1 MTHPRPA
8 PPSGADAERAAF
20 LRDLRA
26 LRDQAGLRPQ
36 ELAARAHFPVE
47 TLTTAEAGP
56 ALPSLPV
63 LQAYVRGCGA
73 AAGSAEWEDRWRRLT
88 QDPDVE
94 TALPTRAPTV
104 SRAPVG
110 PFGAAVGT
118 GSVNPLEQAAIGFG
132 LARVVAGLSPAG
144 AGTSSWFS
152 RSDLEQPDSASTP
165 PPSYPPAPAAQA
177 PASAASSMPDSL
189 TTWRPGTR
197 ETWGPE
203 EQSGLDRRPGPD
215 RKGGPDRRPDPDRQ
229 GGSAPSW
236 GQAGQ
241 AAPSAPVSPA
251 APGGFSQAPPS
262 GTSGFSRVPGPPAEF
277 PPAPRPAGLPSATP
291 PSGFAPSTSG
301 GALPQRGGPQRGAPA
316 FRPPESPGGPQ
327 PRTSGAQG
335 GTSGAQGGTS
345 GAQGGTSGAQGGT
358 SGAQGGTSG
367 AQGGTS
373 RAQGGTSRAQG
384 GTSRAQGGTSRARP
398 TARDDRA
405 PAAQKTTGPLHSAEA
420 PPAPGSR
427 SGRTI
432 MATVMIVLAVALI
445 AALIWLALAS

>member
-1 MTHPRPA
+1 MTYPRPA

-47 TLTTAEAGP
+47 TLTSAEAGP

-88 QDPDVE
+88 QEPDVE

-104 SRAPVG
+104 SRAPAG

-118 GSVNPLEQAAIGFG
+118 SSVNPAEQAAIGFG
-132 LARVVAGLSPAG
+132 LARVAASLSPAG
-144 AGTSSWFS
+144 TGTSSWFS
-152 RSDLEQPDSASTP
+152 RSELEQPESASTP
-165 PPSYPPAPAAQA
+165 PPSYPPGPAAPAAQA
-177 PASAASSMPDSL
+177 PASPASSMPDSL
-189 TTWRPGTR
+189 TMWRPGTR

-203 EQSGLDRRPGPD
+203 EQPGLDRRPGPD
-215 RKGGPDRRPDPDRQ
+215 RQGGPERRPGPDRQ

-241 AAPSAPVSPA
+241 AAPSAPVSPD

-262 GTSGFSRVPGPPAEF
+262 GTSGFSHVPGPPAEF
-277 PPAPRPAGLPSATP
+277 SPAPRPAGPPSATP

-316 FRPPESPGGPQ
+316 FRRPESPGGPQ

-345 GAQGGTSGAQGGT
+345 AAQPA
-358 SGAQGGTSG
+358 
-367 AQGGTS
+367 
-373 RAQGGTSRAQG
+373 
-384 GTSRAQGGTSRARP
+384 
-398 TARDDRA
+398 ARDDRA

-420 PPAPGSR
+420 PAAPGGR

-432 MATVMIVLAVALI
+432 LATVMIVLAVALI

>member
-36 ELAARAHFPVE
+36 ELAARAHFPEE
-47 TLTTAEAGP
+47 TLASAEAGP

-73 AAGSAEWEDRWRRLT
+73 GGGSAEWEDRWRRLT

-104 SRAPVG
+104 SRAPAG
-110 PFGAAVGT
+110 PFGAAVPT
-118 GSVNPLEQAAIGFG
+118 GSVNPVEQAAIGFG
-132 LARVVAGLSPAG
+132 LARVAAGLSPAG

-152 RSDLEQPDSASTP
+152 RADQEQPEPASTP
-165 PPSYPPAPAAQA
+165 PPSYPPAPAAPAAQA
-177 PASAASSMPDSL
+177 PASPASAMPDSL

-203 EQSGLDRRPGPD
+203 QPPGLDRRPGPD
-215 RKGGPDRRPDPDRQ
+215 RQGGQDRQ
-229 GGSAPSW
+229 GDSAPSW

-241 AAPSAPVSPA
+241 AAPSAPASPA

-262 GTSGFSRVPGPPAEF
+262 GASGFSRVPGPPAEF
-277 PPAPRPAGLPSATP
+277 SPAPRPAGLPSATP
-291 PSGFAPSTSG
+291 PSGFAPPAAG
-301 GALPQRGGPQRGAPA
+301 GGLPQRGGPQRGAPA
-316 FRPPESPGGPQ
+316 LRRPDSPGGPQ
-327 PRTSGAQG
+327 PQASGAQG
-335 GTSGAQGGTS
+335 GARGAEP
-345 GAQGGTSGAQGGT
+345 AV
-358 SGAQGGTSG
+358 
-367 AQGGTS
+367 
-373 RAQGGTSRAQG
+373 
-384 GTSRAQGGTSRARP
+384 
-398 TARDDRA
+398 RDDRA
-405 PAAQKTTGPLHSAEA
+405 PAAQKTTGPQHSAEA
-420 PPAPGSR
+420 ASAPGNR
-427 SGRTI
+427 SGRTV
-432 MATVMIVLAVALI
+432 MATAMIVLAVALV

>member
-26 LRDQAGLRPQ
+26 LRDRTGLRPQ

-47 TLTTAEAGP
+47 TLTSAEAGP

-104 SRAPVG
+104 SRAPAG

-118 GSVNPLEQAAIGFG
+118 GSVNPAEQAAIGFG
-132 LARVVAGLSPAG
+132 LARVAASLSPAG

-152 RSDLEQPDSASTP
+152 RSDLEQPESASSP
-165 PPSYPPAPAAQA
+165 PPYPPAPAGTAAQA
-177 PASAASSMPDSL
+177 PASPASSMPDSL

-203 EQSGLDRRPGPD
+203 EQPGLDRRPGPD
-215 RKGGPDRRPDPDRQ
+215 RQGGPDRRLGPDREGGPDRRPGPDRQ
-229 GGSAPSW
+229 GSSAPSW

-241 AAPSAPVSPA
+241 AAPSAPVSPD

-277 PPAPRPAGLPSATP
+277 SPAPRPAGPPSATP
-291 PSGFAPSTSG
+291 PSGVVSSTSG

-316 FRPPESPGGPQ
+316 FSRPESPGGPQ

-345 GAQGGTSGAQGGT
+345 G
-358 SGAQGGTSG
+358 
-367 AQGGTS
+367 
-373 RAQGGTSRAQG
+373 
-384 GTSRAQGGTSRARP
+384 ARP

>member
-36 ELAARAHFPVE
+36 ELAARAHFPEE
-47 TLTTAEAGP
+47 TLASAEAGP

-73 AAGSAEWEDRWRRLT
+73 GAGSAEWEDRWRRLT

-94 TALPTRAPTV
+94 TALPSRAPTV

-118 GSVNPLEQAAIGFG
+118 GSVNPAEQAAIGFG
-132 LARVVAGLSPAG
+132 LARVAAGLSAAG

-152 RSDLEQPDSASTP
+152 RADSEQPESASTP
-165 PPSYPPAPAAQA
+165 PPSYPSAPTAPAAQA
-177 PASAASSMPDSL
+177 PPSPASSMPDSL
-189 TTWRPGTR
+189 TTWRPGAR

-203 EQSGLDRRPGPD
+203 QQPGLDRRPGPD
-215 RKGGPDRRPDPDRQ
+215 RQPGLDRQPGPDRQ

-251 APGGFSQAPPS
+251 APGGFAQAPPS
-262 GTSGFSRVPGPPAEF
+262 GTSGFSRVPGPPTEF
-277 PPAPRPAGLPSATP
+277 SPAPRPTGLPSATP
-291 PSGFAPSTSG
+291 PSGFAPSASG
-301 GALPQRGGPQRGAPA
+301 GALPQRGGPQRGGPA
-316 FRPPESPGGPQ
+316 FRRPESAGGPQ

-335 GTSGAQGGTS
+335 GASGAQSENT
-345 GAQGGTSGAQGGT
+345 GAQGENTGAQDGNTG
-358 SGAQGGTSG
+358 
-367 AQGGTS
+367 
-373 RAQGGTSRAQG
+373 
-384 GTSRAQGGTSRARP
+384 ARP
-398 TARDDRA
+398 DVWDDRA

-420 PPAPGSR
+420 PPAPESR

-432 MATVMIVLAVALI
+432 MAAVMIVLAVALV

>member
-20 LRDLRA
+20 LGDLRA

-36 ELAARAHFPVE
+36 ELAARAHFPEE
-47 TLTTAEAGP
+47 TLTSAEAGP

-73 AAGSAEWEDRWRRLT
+73 GAGSAEWEDRWRRLT

-104 SRAPVG
+104 SRAPAG

-118 GSVNPLEQAAIGFG
+118 GSVNPAEQAAIGFG
-132 LARVVAGLSPAG
+132 LARVAASLSPAG
-144 AGTSSWFS
+144 AGTGSWFS
-152 RSDLEQPDSASTP
+152 RADLEQPESANTAPPSYP
-165 PPSYPPAPAAQA
+165 PPSYPPTPAAPAAQA
-177 PASAASSMPDSL
+177 PGSPASSMPESL

-197 ETWGPE
+197 ETWGQ
-203 EQSGLDRRPGPD
+203 EQQPGLDRRRAPD
-215 RKGGPDRRPDPDRQ
+215 QRSGPDRQ
-229 GGSAPSW
+229 GDSAPSW
-236 GQAGQ
+236 GRAGQ
-241 AAPSAPVSPA
+241 PAPSAPVSPA

-277 PPAPRPAGLPSATP
+277 SPAPRPADLPSASP
-291 PSGFAPSTSG
+291 PSGFAPSASE

-316 FRPPESPGGPQ
+316 IRRPESPGGPP

-345 GAQGGTSGAQGGT
+345 GALPAI
-358 SGAQGGTSG
+358 
-367 AQGGTS
+367 
-373 RAQGGTSRAQG
+373 
-384 GTSRAQGGTSRARP
+384 
-398 TARDDRA
+398 RDDRT

-445 AALIWLALAS
+445 AVLIWLALAS

>member
-47 TLTTAEAGP
+47 TLTSAEAGP

-104 SRAPVG
+104 SRAPAG

-118 GSVNPLEQAAIGFG
+118 GSVNPAEQAAIGFG

-144 AGTSSWFS
+144 AGMSSWFS
-152 RSDLEQPDSASTP
+152 RSDLEQPESASTP
-165 PPSYPPAPAAQA
+165 PPSYPPAPAAPAAQA
-177 PASAASSMPDSL
+177 PASPASSMPDSL

-203 EQSGLDRRPGPD
+203 EQPGLDPRRDPTRGP
-215 RKGGPDRRPDPDRQ
+215 GPDRRPGPDRQ

-241 AAPSAPVSPA
+241 TAPSAPVPPD
-251 APGGFSQAPPS
+251 APSGFSQAPPS

-277 PPAPRPAGLPSATP
+277 SPAPRPAGPPSATP
-291 PSGFAPSTSG
+291 PSGFAQSTSG
-301 GALPQRGGPQRGAPA
+301 AALPQRGGPQRGAPA
-316 FRPPESPGGPQ
+316 FRRPESPGGPR
-327 PRTSGAQG
+327 PRTSGTQG
-335 GTSGAQGGTS
+335 GTSGPQGGTS
-345 GAQGGTSGAQGGT
+345 GTQGGTSGTQGGT
-358 SGAQGGTSG
+358 SGTQGGTSG
-367 AQGGTS
+367 TQGGTS
-373 RAQGGTSRAQG
+373 GTQGGTS
-384 GTSRAQGGTSRARP
+384 GTQGGTSRARP

-420 PPAPGSR
+420 PAAPGSR

-445 AALIWLALAS
+445 ATLIWLALAS

>member
-47 TLTTAEAGP
+47 TLTSAEAGP

-94 TALPTRAPTV
+94 TALPSRAPTV
-104 SRAPVG
+104 SRAPAG
-110 PFGAAVGT
+110 PFGAAVGK
-118 GSVNPLEQAAIGFG
+118 GSVNPAEQAAIGFG
-132 LARVVAGLSPAG
+132 LARVAAGLSPAG

-152 RSDLEQPDSASTP
+152 RSDLEQPESASTP
-165 PPSYPPAPAAQA
+165 PPSYPPTPAAPAGQA
-177 PASAASSMPDSL
+177 PASPASSMPDSL

-197 ETWGPE
+197 ETWGQE
-203 EQSGLDRRPGPD
+203 EQPGLDRRPGPD
-215 RKGGPDRRPDPDRQ
+215 RQGGPDRGPGFDRQ

-241 AAPSAPVSPA
+241 AAPAAPVPPD

-262 GTSGFSRVPGPPAEF
+262 GTSGFPRVPGPPAEF
-277 PPAPRPAGLPSATP
+277 SPAPRPTSLPSATP

-301 GALPQRGGPQRGAPA
+301 GALPPQRGGSQRGAPA
-316 FRPPESPGGPQ
+316 FRRPESPGGPQ
-327 PRTSGAQG
+327 PRAQRSAGRDQRSAGRDQRSAGRDQRSAGRSAERGRPPGMTGLRRRRRPPGRSIRRRRPRRPEAAQG
-335 GTSGAQGGTS
+335 GRSW
-345 GAQGGTSGAQGGT
+345 
-358 SGAQGGTSG
+358 
-367 AQGGTS
+367 
-373 RAQGGTSRAQG
+373 
-384 GTSRAQGGTSRARP
+384 
-398 TARDDRA
+398 
-405 PAAQKTTGPLHSAEA
+405 
-420 PPAPGSR
+420 PPS
-427 SGRTI
+427 
-432 MATVMIVLAVALI
+432 
-445 AALIWLALAS
+445 

>member
-47 TLTTAEAGP
+47 TLTSAEAGP

-104 SRAPVG
+104 SRAPAG

-118 GSVNPLEQAAIGFG
+118 GSVNPAEQAAIGFG
-132 LARVVAGLSPAG
+132 LARVAAGLSPAG

-152 RSDLEQPDSASTP
+152 RSDLEQPESASSP
-165 PPSYPPAPAAQA
+165 PPPYPPAPAGTAAQA
-177 PASAASSMPDSL
+177 PASPASSMPDSL

-203 EQSGLDRRPGPD
+203 EQPGLDRRPGPD
-215 RKGGPDRRPDPDRQ
+215 RQGGPDRRPGPDRQ
-229 GGSAPSW
+229 GSSAPSW

-241 AAPSAPVSPA
+241 AAPSAPVSPDA
-251 APGGFSQAPPS
+251 SGGFSQAPPS
-262 GTSGFSRVPGPPAEF
+262 GTSGFSRVHGPPTEF
-277 PPAPRPAGLPSATP
+277 SPAPRPAGLPSATP
-291 PSGFAPSTSG
+291 PSGFAASTSG

-316 FRPPESPGGPQ
+316 FRRPESPGGPQ
-327 PRTSGAQG
+327 PRTSGTQG
-335 GTSGAQGGTS
+335 GTSGT
-345 GAQGGTSGAQGGT
+345 
-358 SGAQGGTSG
+358 
-367 AQGGTS
+367 
-373 RAQGGTSRAQG
+373 
-384 GTSRAQGGTSRARP
+384 QGGTSRARP

-420 PPAPGSR
+420 PAAPGSR

>member
-47 TLTTAEAGP
+47 TLTSAEAGP

-104 SRAPVG
+104 SRAPAG

-118 GSVNPLEQAAIGFG
+118 GSVNPAEQAAIGFG

-152 RSDLEQPDSASTP
+152 RSDLEQPESASTP
-165 PPSYPPAPAAQA
+165 PPSYPPAPAGTAAQA
-177 PASAASSMPDSL
+177 PASPASSMPDSL

-203 EQSGLDRRPGPD
+203 EQPGLDRRPG
-215 RKGGPDRRPDPDRQ
+215 PDRQ

-236 GQAGQ
+236 DQTGQ
-241 AAPSAPVSPA
+241 AAPSAPVSPG

-262 GTSGFSRVPGPPAEF
+262 RTSGFSRVPGPPAEF
-277 PPAPRPAGLPSATP
+277 SPAPRPAGLPSATP
-291 PSGFAPSTSG
+291 PSGFAASASG

-316 FRPPESPGGPQ
+316 FRRPESPGGPQ
-327 PRTSGAQG
+327 PRTGGTQG
-335 GTSGAQGGTS
+335 GTSGTQGGTS
-345 GAQGGTSGAQGGT
+345 GTQGGTSGTQGGT
-358 SGAQGGTSG
+358 SGTQGGTSG
-367 AQGGTS
+367 TQGGTS
-373 RAQGGTSRAQG
+373 GTQGGTS
-384 GTSRAQGGTSRARP
+384 GTRP

-420 PPAPGSR
+420 PAAPGSR

-432 MATVMIVLAVALI
+432 MATVMIVLALALI

>member
-8 PPSGADAERAAF
+8 PPSGADAERAVF

-26 LRDQAGLRPQ
+26 LRDQARLRPQ
-36 ELAARAHFPVE
+36 ELAARAHFPEE
-47 TLTTAEAGP
+47 TLTSAEAGP

-104 SRAPVG
+104 SALPTRAPTVSRAPTG
-110 PFGAAVGT
+110 PFGATVGP
-118 GSVNPLEQAAIGFG
+118 GSVNPAEQAAIGFG
-132 LARVVAGLSPAG
+132 LARVAAGLSPAG

-152 RSDLEQPDSASTP
+152 RADLEQPESASTP
-165 PPSYPPAPAAQA
+165 PPSYPPPSYPPTPAAPGAQA
-177 PASAASSMPDSL
+177 PASPASSMPESL

-197 ETWGPE
+197 ETWDQQQQP
-203 EQSGLDRRPGPD
+203 GLDRRPGPD
-215 RKGGPDRRPDPDRQ
+215 QRPGPDRQGGPDQQ

-241 AAPSAPVSPA
+241 PAPSAPVSSAPVSPA

-262 GTSGFSRVPGPPAEF
+262 GTSGFSRVPAPPAEF
-277 PPAPRPAGLPSATP
+277 SPAPRPAGLPSAAP
-291 PSGFAPSTSG
+291 PSGLAPPTSG
-301 GALPQRGGPQRGAPA
+301 GALPQRGGPQPGAPA
-316 FRPPESPGGPQ
+316 FHRPESPGGPP
-327 PRTSGAQG
+327 PRASGVQGETSGAQG
-335 GTSGAQGGTS
+335 ETSGA
-345 GAQGGTSGAQGGT
+345 
-358 SGAQGGTSG
+358 
-367 AQGGTS
+367 
-373 RAQGGTSRAQG
+373 
-384 GTSRAQGGTSRARP
+384 RP
-398 TARDDRA
+398 AVRDDRA

-420 PPAPGSR
+420 PPAAVSR

-445 AALIWLALAS
+445 AVLIWLALAS

>member
-47 TLTTAEAGP
+47 TLTSAEAGP

-104 SRAPVG
+104 SRAPAG

-118 GSVNPLEQAAIGFG
+118 GSVNPAEQAAIGFG
-132 LARVVAGLSPAG
+132 LARVAASLSPAG

-152 RSDLEQPDSASTP
+152 RSDLEQPESASTP
-165 PPSYPPAPAAQA
+165 PPSYPPAPAAPAAQA
-177 PASAASSMPDSL
+177 QASPASSMPDSL

-203 EQSGLDRRPGPD
+203 EQPGLDPRPGPD
-215 RKGGPDRRPDPDRQ
+215 RQGGPDRRPGPDRQ

-241 AAPSAPVSPA
+241 AAPSAPVSPD

-277 PPAPRPAGLPSATP
+277 SPAPRPAGLPSATP

-301 GALPQRGGPQRGAPA
+301 AALPQRGGPQRGAPA
-316 FRPPESPGGPQ
+316 FRRPESPGGPQ
-327 PRTSGAQG
+327 PRTSG
-335 GTSGAQGGTS
+335 T
-345 GAQGGTSGAQGGT
+345 
-358 SGAQGGTSG
+358 
-367 AQGGTS
+367 
-373 RAQGGTSRAQG
+373 QG

-420 PPAPGSR
+420 PTAPGSR

>member
-47 TLTTAEAGP
+47 TLTSAEAGP

-104 SRAPVG
+104 SRAPAG

-118 GSVNPLEQAAIGFG
+118 GSVNPAEQAAIGFG
-132 LARVVAGLSPAG
+132 LARVAAGLSPAG

-152 RSDLEQPDSASTP
+152 RSDLEQPESASTP
-165 PPSYPPAPAAQA
+165 PPSYPPAPAAPAAQA
-177 PASAASSMPDSL
+177 PASPASSMPDSL

-203 EQSGLDRRPGPD
+203 EQPGLDPRPGPD
-215 RKGGPDRRPDPDRQ
+215 RQGGPDRRPGPDRQ

-241 AAPSAPVSPA
+241 AAPSAPVSPD

-277 PPAPRPAGLPSATP
+277 SPAPRPAGLPSATP

-301 GALPQRGGPQRGAPA
+301 AALPQRGGPQRGAPA
-316 FRPPESPGGPQ
+316 FRRPESPGGPQ
-327 PRTSGAQG
+327 PRTSGTQG

-345 GAQGGTSGAQGGT
+345 G
-358 SGAQGGTSG
+358 
-367 AQGGTS
+367 
-373 RAQGGTSRAQG
+373 
-384 GTSRAQGGTSRARP
+384 ARP

-420 PPAPGSR
+420 PAAPGSR

-445 AALIWLALAS
+445 ATLIWLALAS